1 MPDKKTSR
9 MNGEAVRP
17 RQPLS
22 GGRLRRFSAARDP
35 VVERGTQL
43 AGVAARQ
50 FRVGP
55 GTPGGWS
62 RFLLA
67 HLRWILIVTLLV
79 VGAAAGYV
87 RQQTPQYQAQAAVN
101 VWFST
106 PSPAALQGP
115 NMVTEKGIVSSGAIL
130 GIASRILG
138 VRQSILLKGL
148 SVNVPAGSSIMN
160 VAYSDPV
167 PWIAQDRAQV
177 IAE

>member
-22 GGRLRRFSAARDP
+22 GGRLRRFTAARDP

-79 VGAAAGYV
+79 VSAAAAYAHH
-87 RQQTPQYQAQAAVN
+87 QTPQYKSEADVN
-101 VWFST
+101 VYFTSAD
-106 PSPAALQGP
+106 PIALQGP
-115 NMVTEKGIVSSGAIL
+115 NMVTEKGIASSGAVAITSREPERSGIL
-130 GIASRILG
+130 GIA
-138 VRQSILLKGL
+138 V
-148 SVNVPAGSSIMN
+148 VNQPCPNRTGPRV
-160 VAYSDPV
+160 
-167 PWIAQDRAQV
+167 
-177 IAE
+177 